1 MVVRS
6 KSGRLIV
13 NVPVAAREAHDLVL
27 MAEITGIHG
36 YTISSDSRDM
46 LPSFYQ
52 LIKLLRFMGLCHG
65 VLCLCCIYI

>member
-6 KSGRLIV
+6 KSRRLIV

-46 LPSFYQ
+46 LPF
-52 LIKLLRFMGLCHG
+52 LRGDCRR
-65 VLCLCCIYI
+65 